1 MIDIEKHVVYLRNE
15 ATEDW
20 TVATELVN
28 SGRGR
33 HGLFFA
39 HLSLEKLI
47 KARICRHTQ
56 DIAPR
61 IHNLVKLAETAE
73 LSLTQRQID
82 ILAEMNVFNIEGRY
96 PDSLISPL
104 SHTEAHDY
112 LLRSEEVYQWLIR
125 QL

>member
-73 LSLTQRQID
+73 LSLGDSETDRY
-82 ILAEMNVFNIEGRY
+82 FGRNEC
-96 PDSLISPL
+96 L
-104 SHTEAHDY
+104 
-112 LLRSEEVYQWLIR
+112 
-125 QL
+125 

>member
-1 MIDIEKHVVYLRNE
+1 M
-15 ATEDW
+15 
-20 TVATELVN
+20 
-28 SGRGR
+28 
-33 HGLFFA
+33 FFA

-47 KARICRHTQ
+47 KVRICRHTQ

-82 ILAEMNVFNIEGRY
+82 TLAEMNVFNIEGRY

-104 SHTEAHDY
+104 THTEAHDY